1 MTGRAH
7 ACVSGERVHAKAE
20 LARYLYPH
28 PHKGQSTNRPKK
40 VVGNVTRYRNT
51 RWRRIRLHPVH
62 VQFPFPSP
70 CPFHRLC
77 LAHNDQCTALH
88 LSLDKGRTIKTLGR
102 PIDDSRQCTVAAEK
116 LLLKLP
122 PREDKTLCDYNH
134 YNQLL
139 ASIT

>member
-102 PIDDSRQCTVAAEK
+102 PPHRRFPAMHCCR
-116 LLLKLP
+116 
-122 PREDKTLCDYNH
+122 REAFVEITSSGGQDTL
-134 YNQLL
+134 
-139 ASIT
+139 